1 MNNNSTGGFCVFTA
15 VGEEESNVNKLV
27 EMTEER
33 TAALVPM
40 ETTSMSS
47 AGQQHLMQAQQNGP
61 MGINEGA
68 GLQEEDNSSEE
79 DS

>member
-1 MNNNSTGGFCVFTA
+1 M
-15 VGEEESNVNKLV
+15 GEEDSNVNKLV

-40 ETTSMSS
+40 ETTSVST
-47 AGQQHLMQAQQNGP
+47 AGQQHVMHVQLQNGP
-61 MGINEGA
+61 MGVHEGA

>member
-1 MNNNSTGGFCVFTA
+1 M
-15 VGEEESNVNKLV
+15 GEEESNVNKLV

-40 ETTSMSS
+40 EMPAVSI
-47 AGQQHLMQAQQNGP
+47 AVAQQQLMQAQQNGP
-61 MGINEGA
+61 MLGVNEGVEP
-68 GLQEEDNSSEE
+68 GEEDNSSED